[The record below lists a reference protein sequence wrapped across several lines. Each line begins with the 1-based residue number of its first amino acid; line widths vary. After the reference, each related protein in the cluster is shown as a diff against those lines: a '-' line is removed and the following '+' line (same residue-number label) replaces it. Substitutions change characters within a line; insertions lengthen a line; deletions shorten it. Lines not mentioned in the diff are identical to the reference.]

1 MYHGTGFRIVHGPGM
16 KELFLKILSIGFL
29 IIVGIIF
36 LPFILM
42 YGIALFIFAFICS
55 SVYHIN
61 LKIPK
66 KYRIIAW
73 PCIIIILIIIGV
85 SVKHIYFPT
94 VKAKTIR
101 LTKINEDIIDIDNPK
116 KQPVWPEYPK
126 DLSIEY
132 ASDHSWED
140 VIMFWKE
147 QGCDKQLLPV
157 YLTYVNWY
165 LTFYYEGDC
174 YTPDYN
180 TETKQWYYTKRK
192 PKDVWSSIKDM
203 CYFVNGWYIGRPMYP
218 IRLHIDKEGKL
229 LYREWNWDSYPTEK
243 ENLIWF
249 FKTLS
254 GQGVIEYA
262 AMLIGT
268 SKEDILDKYEVYS
281 INIPGI
287 SLKFGEYYV
296 PMDGYGGQGRE
307 IGHRVLEVCDW
318 EWLLNKYEEMAI
330 YCVDKGYI
338 ELDENIQS
346 YIDIR
351 KAPTM

>member
-1 MYHGTGFRIVHGPGM
+1 MYHGTGFRIVHGPGVIDSLY
-16 KELFLKILSIGFL
+16 KVLSMGFL
-29 IIVGIIF
+29 IIIGIVFSPVI
-36 LPFILM
+36 IM
-42 YGIALFIFAFICS
+42 YGIVYFIFAFICS
-55 SVYHIN
+55 SVYYIN

-66 KYRIIAW
+66 KYRIVAW
-73 PCIIIILIIIGV
+73 PCIIIVLIVASV
-85 SVKHIYFPT
+85 SVKHVCFPT
-94 VKAKTIR
+94 AKTKVMR
-101 LTKINEDIIDIDNPK
+101 LAKINEDIIDIDNPQ
-116 KQPVWPEYPK
+116 KQPIWPKYPK
-126 DLSIEY
+126 NFSIEY
-132 ASDHSWED
+132 ASGHSWED

-147 QGCDKQLLPV
+147 QGYDKQLLPV

-174 YTPDYN
+174 YTADFKN
-180 TETKQWYYTKRK
+180 GQKYYTARK
-192 PKDVWSSIKDM
+192 QSDIWESIKDM
-203 CYFVNGWYIGRPMYP
+203 CYFINGWHNGKPMYP
-218 IRLHIDKEGKL
+218 IQLHIDKEGKL
-229 LYREWNWDSYPTEK
+229 LYREWNWDSYPIEK
-243 ENLIWF
+243 GNLIWF

-262 AMLIGT
+262 AQLIGT

-296 PMDGYGGQGRE
+296 PMNGYGGQGRE

-330 YCVDKGYI
+330 YCADKGYI
-338 ELDENIQS
+338 ELDDNIQS